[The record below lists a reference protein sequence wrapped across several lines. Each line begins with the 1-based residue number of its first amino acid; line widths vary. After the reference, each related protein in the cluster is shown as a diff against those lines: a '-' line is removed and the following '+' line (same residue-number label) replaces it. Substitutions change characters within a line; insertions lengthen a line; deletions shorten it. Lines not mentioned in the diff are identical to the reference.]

1 MSHYQRKLRYR
12 KRKRNWGFTSFKTHT
27 KERKY
32 KKKRKYTIKQNY
44 NLNELYITIILLHK
58 PYMLTRYTH
67 KIISSGHFLEHL

>member
-32 KKKRKYTIKQNY
+32 KKKRKYTIK
-44 NLNELYITIILLHK
+44 
-58 PYMLTRYTH
+58 
-67 KIISSGHFLEHL
+67 